1 MSKKDNFNQAMF
13 DMFGVGKDSAQD
25 SVQGTASTA
34 AALDTEMLDRNVVQF
49 RASDGPDLKVLS
61 LPVTYLAPG
70 TRVEGILRSEGSV
83 EIDGEF
89 KGDIMAEGNVTLR
102 TDVTGNITA
111 RNLKIEGCSLTG
123 DARISDL
130 VQLNSESSINGNVT
144 AGTLSSGGTIIG
156 DLDIQ
161 HNMSLEQGAKVVG
174 NVSTGTMSI
183 TRGAIIRGSVET
195 RGEDIE

>member
-13 DMFGVGKDSAQD
+13 DMFGVGKETAQA
-25 SVQGTASTA
+25 QGTESTA
-34 AALDTEMLDRNVVQF
+34 VDLDSEYMDRTVVQF
-49 RASDGPDLKVLS
+49 PSSDGPELKVIS

-70 TRVEGILRSEGSV
+70 TRVEGTLRSEGSV

-89 KGDIMAEGNVTLR
+89 KGDIIAEGNVTLR

-111 RNLKIEGCSLTG
+111 RNLKVEGCCLTG
-123 DARISDL
+123 DARISDQ
-130 VQLNSESSINGNVT
+130 VQINSDSSVTGNIS
-144 AGTLSSGGTIIG
+144 AGMLSSGGSIVG

-174 NVSTGTMSI
+174 NVTTGTMSVS
-183 TRGAIIRGSVET
+183 RGAIIRGNVET
-195 RGEDIE
+195 RGEDFE